1 METSKDKFY
10 IPFIAIISVVIP
22 IVVVILLIIPESRR
36 GALGNIDVSSLPL
49 FHEVLNGTTA
59 VMLLL
64 GYYFIRNKRI
74 KVHRFCM
81 LTAFV
86 LSAVFLGSYVIYHYS
101 IGHTPFGGEGL
112 IRYFYFSILISHIT
126 LAVTIIPLALLA
138 IYRALTDQIE
148 KHRKIVKWTFTIW
161 LYVATT
167 GVLVYLLMIP
177 YY

>member
-1 METSKDKFY
+1 MVTSKDKFY

-22 IVVVILLIIPESRR
+22 IVVVILLIIPESSR
-36 GALGNIDVSSLPL
+36 GVLGNIDVSPLPL
-49 FHEVLNGTTA
+49 FHAVLNGTTA

-81 LTAFV
+81 LTAFA

-101 IGHTPFGGEGL
+101 TGHTPFGGEGL

-148 KHRKIVKWTFTIW
+148 KHRKIVKWTFPIW

-167 GVLVYLLMIP
+167 GVLVYLFMIP